1 MNLEDILI
9 EHPQMKLVSEQ
20 LVNDI
25 ALEKLNINLD
35 YNKNLMDN
43 GLDDLDCVEL
53 AMEIEKRLNI
63 SIPDDVLDFLFNV
76 NRKPPMFREYWRNKK
91 IESLGL

>member
-1 MNLEDILI
+1 MTLESILI
-9 EHPQMKLVSEQ
+9 EHTQITRISEQ

-25 ALEKLNINLD
+25 VLEKLNITLD

-63 SIPDDVLDFLFNV
+63 SIPDNVLDFLFNV
-76 NRKPPMFREYWRNKK
+76 NKKPPRFQQYWRNKK
-91 IESLGL
+91 LEDLGL

>member
-25 ALEKLNINLD
+25 ALENS
-35 YNKNLMDN
+35 
-43 GLDDLDCVEL
+43 C
-53 AMEIEKRLNI
+53 
-63 SIPDDVLDFLFNV
+63 
-76 NRKPPMFREYWRNKK
+76 
-91 IESLGL
+91 